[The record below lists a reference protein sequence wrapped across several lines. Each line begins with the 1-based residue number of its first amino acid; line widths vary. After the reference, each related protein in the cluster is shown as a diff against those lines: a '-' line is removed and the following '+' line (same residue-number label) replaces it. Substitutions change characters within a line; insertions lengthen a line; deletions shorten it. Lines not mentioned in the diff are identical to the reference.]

1 VVVLRRSGLT
11 HENLLVTVPLLILA
25 GVPVNILLYSLLRE
39 YPAHIL
45 IRRVGL
51 PSLIIFLGIT
61 LYLTAVNSPV
71 FGLILWGA
79 VGGALGTVALD
90 VVRLSGVMMGL
101 FPVDMPRIFGALAL
115 NTFFKFVPKNAMA
128 NMVDRLS
135 RMPEKERKSL
145 MSPRLHAFARLPDE
159 ERQVIVDNMVKA
171 INRLPSDRRD
181 LMMKTMIEIFSELPE
196 NERRNMMRS
205 MDTVIFAS
213 TGQPQIVH
221 QLTEKPNPRHEVE
234 DARRGPRAI
243 FRRYGI
249 PRWPMKLV
257 YPVMTKALYDSAADA
272 DIPFFHVLFAGYLW
286 HYIIGMTFGIA
297 HTLLFG
303 TGTWLTVLGFG
314 VFIWAVMMAVM
325 PSMMPMIKLPYPK
338 FMVIPLIAHL
348 AFAIPLGFIL
358 MNLISP
364 QSSASSILSLL
375 LAFK

>member
-1 VVVLRRSGLT
+1 LS
-11 HENLLVTVPLLILA
+11 HENIIATIPLLILV
-25 GVPVNILLYSLLRE
+25 GVPVNILMYSLLKE

-45 IRRVGL
+45 IRRAGL

-61 LYLTAVNSPV
+61 VYLAAIDSPV
-71 FGLILWGA
+71 FSLILWGS

-128 NMVDRLS
+128 NMVERLS
-135 RMPEKERKSL
+135 RMSETDRKSF
-145 MSPRLHAFARLPDE
+145 MKPRMQAFARLPDE
-159 ERQVIVDNMVKA
+159 DRQVIINNMLSA

-181 LMMKTMIEIFSELPE
+181 SVMKTMIEILSELPE
-196 NERRNMMRS
+196 GERRNMMRS
-205 MDTVIFAS
+205 MDAVVLVASTSSTQTVIRRDITRS
-213 TGQPQIVH
+213 
-221 QLTEKPNPRHEVE
+221 EVE
-234 DARRGPRAI
+234 EARRGPRAI
-243 FRRYGI
+243 FRKYGI

-272 DIPFFHVLFAGYLW
+272 DIPFFHILFAGYLW
-286 HYIIGMTFGIA
+286 HYVMGMTFGIA

-303 TGTWLTVLGFG
+303 AGEWLTILGFG

-348 AFAIPLGFIL
+348 AFAIPLGFIT

-364 QSSASSILSLL
+364 QASASSILSNILS
-375 LAFK
+375 AV